1 MEGENDMDIVISQKS
16 IGRVLKH
23 LEERRQLLNSLKGKD
38 HSIDLIKMEIN
49 AIESTLI
56 GLGID
61 EKEYLKK
68 NNSYRR

>member
-16 IGRVLKH
+16 IERVLKH
-23 LEERRQLLNSLKGKD
+23 LEERRLLLNSLKGKG

-49 AIESTLI
+49 TIESTLI

-68 NNSYRR
+68 NNR